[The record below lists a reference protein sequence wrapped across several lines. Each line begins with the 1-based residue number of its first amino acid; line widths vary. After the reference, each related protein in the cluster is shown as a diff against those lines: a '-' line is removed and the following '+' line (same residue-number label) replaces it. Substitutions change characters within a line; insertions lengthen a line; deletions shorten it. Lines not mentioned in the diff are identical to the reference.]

1 MDGGAVVLVH
11 LVKLIDATD
20 ARVSQHQG
28 SALQGHLAGL
38 VVANHGRGETHA
50 AGALAGGVHRARGD
64 VHSLLQQLALGHPGI
79 THEERVDV
87 TTNLHA
93 VLLRLCDGTHQSQ
106 QQRLLH
112 VVVSENLRRNGPR
125 GTLVELLLALQVG
138 LVDLALQLLR
148 IRGLFVVPVL
158 VLLDGV
164 GIEIHLLHGALFG
177 SLEPWQRVGAVHAC
191 DGDSLPRED
200 LAREVARKDHIDTP
214 RDASNRDLCGGLLH
228 PHLLILRE
236 DAISDVAIELAHPLV
251 VLALLGR
258 AFLRGRVALALDGE
272 EHVRLAHLALV
283 VDELDLRL
291 HLADPHH
298 KAIELHQ
305 APHVGREDFTH
316 R

>member
-11 LVKLIDATD
+11 LVELIDAAD
-20 ARVSQHQG
+20 ARVRQHQG

-125 GTLVELLLALQVG
+125 GTLVELLLALEVS
-138 LVDLALQLLR
+138 LVDLPIQLLR
-148 IRGLFVVPVL
+148 ILRFLVIPMF
-158 VLLDGV
+158 VLLDEVGV
-164 GIEIHLLHGALFG
+164 EVHLLHGALLHR
-177 SLEPWQRVGAVHAC
+177 LEPRQRVRAVHAC
-191 DGDSLPRED
+191 NSDCLPRKD
-200 LAREVARKDHIDTP
+200 LASEVAGKNHIDAP
-214 RDASNRDLCGGLLH
+214 RDATNRDMLASFLH

-305 APHVGREDFTH
+305 APHVVRENFAH